1 MEHQVPRGRTFD
13 VVVVGAGN
21 AALTAA
27 LAAREGGAEVI
38 VLEKAGRELRGGNT
52 RFAGGLFRCSY
63 SGLEELRPIVGDHD
77 DAGTVTAD
85 PYPRERYLADIEK
98 VTAGLADPVLS
109 SVVVDQSLDT
119 VRWMAGLGV
128 PWEFNRAVGAVTV
141 PGSDRVQLPHGCALR
156 SLGEGYGLSDNLFR
170 IVEEAGI
177 KVFYETQALE
187 PVLGE
192 DGQVRG
198 VAIRDREGRAV
209 IGCRAL
215 VLGSGGFQAS
225 PEMRTAYLGPSW
237 SLVKVRGTRFNTGE
251 MTRAA
256 IAAGAQAYG
265 HWAGCHATPID
276 ADAPEYGDLRLT
288 DKTNRL
294 SYPYSVMVNL
304 DGERF
309 EDEAADFNMYTYARM
324 GSAILAQRGSVA
336 IQIFDQKVI
345 PLLEKRYSTGTPVES
360 PTLSGLVSA
369 IADRYP
375 ALGFRAQRALETLEA
390 FNEATR
396 TEPPFNPDI
405 LDGRSTRGLRP
416 EKTNWAL
423 PLDEAPYVAYPATGG
438 ITFTFGGIRVS
449 TEAEVVDSTDRP
461 LPGLFATGEITGGFF
476 YHNYPGGTGL
486 TRGAVFGRL
495 AGRNAWSFAIE
506 RRQ

>member
-1 MEHQVPRGRTFD
+1 MQQQVPRDRTFD
-13 VVVVGAGN
+13 VIVVGAGN

-27 LAAREGGAEVI
+27 LAARAGGAEVI
-38 VLEKAGRELRGGNT
+38 VLEKASHQLRGGNT
-52 RFAGGLFRCSY
+52 RFAGGLFRCAY
-63 SGLEELRPIVGDHD
+63 SGLEELSPIVGDHD
-77 DAGTVTAD
+77 DAGAVSAD
-85 PYPRERYLADIEK
+85 PYPRERYLADIDK

-109 SVVVDQSLDT
+109 AVVVDQSLDT

-141 PGSDRVQLPHGCALR
+141 PGSDRVKLPHGCALR
-156 SLGEGYGLSDNLFR
+156 SLGEGYGLSEHLFR
-170 IVEEAGI
+170 IADEAGI
-177 KVFYETQALE
+177 RVYYDTQALE
-187 PVLGE
+187 PLVGE

-198 VAIRDREGRAV
+198 VRIRDREGRAE

-215 VLGSGGFQAS
+215 ILGSGGFQAN

-251 MTRAA
+251 LTRAA
-256 IAAGAQAYG
+256 IAIGAQAYG

-276 ADAPEYGDLRLT
+276 ADAPDYGDLRLT

-324 GSAILAQRGSVA
+324 GAAILAQRSSVA
-336 IQIFDQKVI
+336 FQIFDQKVT
-345 PLLEKRYSTGTPVES
+345 PLLETRYSTGNPVVA

-369 IADRYP
+369 IAERYP
-375 ALGFRAQRALETLEA
+375 ALGFRAARCLETLEA
-390 FNEATR
+390 FNASTR
-396 TEPPFNPDI
+396 SEPVFDPDI
-405 LDGRSTRGLRP
+405 LDGRTTSGLRP
-416 EKTNWAL
+416 EKTNWAV
-423 PLDEAPYVAYPATGG
+423 PLDEPPYVAYPATGG
-438 ITFTFGGIRVS
+438 ITFTFGGIRVN
-449 TEAEVVDSTDRP
+449 TEAEVVDSSNRP
-461 LPGLFATGEITGGFF
+461 MPGLFATGEITGGFF

-495 AGRNAWSFAIE
+495 AGRNAWSFAVE
-506 RRQ
+506 RR